1 MSNIKS
7 ALMIIQL
14 FWGGLGQTVGF
25 LVAEKSMFF
34 FFFYPDIR
42 QNSKLEK
49 INGEEEF
56 EREKDDH
63 NP

>member
-7 ALMIIQL
+7 AAMITQL

-25 LVAEKSMFF
+25 LVAEKSLF

-42 QNSKLEK
+42 QNSKPEK
-49 INGEEEF
+49 RNGEEEF
-56 EREKDDH
+56 EDREKNNR